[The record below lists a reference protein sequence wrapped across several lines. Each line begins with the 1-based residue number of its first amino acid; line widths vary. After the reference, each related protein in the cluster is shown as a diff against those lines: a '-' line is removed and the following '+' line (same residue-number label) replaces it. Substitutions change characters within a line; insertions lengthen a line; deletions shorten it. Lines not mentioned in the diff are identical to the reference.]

1 MLNLNDQIEITIE
14 KMANEGKG
22 IGRYNNQIIFVPYS
36 APGDHLKIAIT
47 KLAKNFAEANIIE
60 IIKPSSSRITPP
72 CPYYGECGGCN
83 FQHMDYPSQLEQ
95 KSFLV
100 KESLENF
107 LKQKDLHFKNSIPSP
122 KVFNYRNRIQ
132 IHNKNNQIG
141 FYKRKTH
148 EVLPIKSCM
157 IAEDPLNDHLSK
169 IIPSEL
175 PPMDK
180 LELYLDNNL
189 QVQHRFMDVKKNASF
204 FSQVNRFQNSNLV
217 AAVVALSNMNQDFN
231 SIVDLYAGAGNFSF
245 PLSESHPNLKVYAV
259 ELSTDL
265 INEGRLFQSKTA
277 SPRFENLYFV
287 QSPVELF
294 VQNFKLDS
302 NDFILLDP
310 PRTGCSPEVIYL
322 LGSEKRN
329 QILYISCN
337 YLTLG
342 RDLALI
348 KSTAQNWGLRL
359 SVDFFQ
365 CFDMFPQTDHIEV
378 MASLSI
384 S

>member
-22 IGRYNNQIIFVPYS
+22 LGRFNNQIIFVPYS
-36 APGDHLKIAIT
+36 APGDRLKVTIT

-60 IIKPSSSRITPP
+60 IINPSANRITAP

-83 FQHMDYPSQLEQ
+83 FQHLDYPSQLEQ
-95 KSFLV
+95 KTFLV
-100 KESLENF
+100 KEALENF
-107 LKQKDLHFKNSIPSP
+107 LKQKDLPFKNSIPSP
-122 KVFNYRNRIQ
+122 KIFNYRNRIQ

-148 EVLPIKSCM
+148 EVLPIKNCM
-157 IAEDPLNDHLSK
+157 IAEDPLNEHLSK
-169 IIPSEL
+169 MVPSEL
-175 PPMDK
+175 APMDK
-180 LELYLDNNL
+180 LELYLDTSL
-189 QVQHRFMDVKKNASF
+189 QVQQRFIDNKKNTSF

-217 AAVVALSNMNQDFN
+217 AVVVDLSNKNQNFS

-245 PLSESHPNLKVYAV
+245 PLSEAHPNKKVFAV

-265 INEGRLFQSKTA
+265 INEGRRLQSKTA
-277 SPRFENLYFV
+277 KPRLEKLHFV

-302 NDFILLDP
+302 NDFVLLDP

-322 LGSEKRN
+322 LGAAKRN

-342 RDLALI
+342 RDLALL
-348 KSTAQNWGLRL
+348 KNTAQNWGLSL